1 MSPEVLSGFI
11 ILTKLGGVPV
21 NTNET
26 ACGQLGVLA
35 TKKADKDGCESIPTL
50 IAIRLGGD

>member
-1 MSPEVLSGFI
+1 MSPEASSGF